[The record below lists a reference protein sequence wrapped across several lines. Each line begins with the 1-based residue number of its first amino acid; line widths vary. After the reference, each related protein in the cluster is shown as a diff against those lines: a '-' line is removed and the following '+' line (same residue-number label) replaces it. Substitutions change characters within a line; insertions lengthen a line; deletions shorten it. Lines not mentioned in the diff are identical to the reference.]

1 MTVAQQ
7 DPPVISKW
15 DPELTK
21 HVVDVMRPIVKRYFR
36 SELRGLENIAAPGG
50 CLVVAN
56 HSGGMLTPDWSVFA
70 VHYYDTFGYDRPL
83 YALAHDLVFAGPA
96 SGLLH
101 SLGIIRATRDNAA
114 EALASDAAVLVF
126 PGGDYE
132 VYRPTKHE
140 GVIGFGGRTGY
151 VTAAIEAGVPIIPTV
166 YIGAQESQLYLSRG
180 RWLSHALRLTKLE
193 RKLGRTDILPITFG
207 FPFGLSILLP
217 VNIPLPTKIVGE
229 VLPRVDVGEFGHPPD
244 VDRVDAHVRAV
255 MQTALGRLARGR
267 RFPIVG

>member
-83 YALAHDLVFAGPA
+83 YALAHDLVFARRAACCIRWESFAPPA
-96 SGLLH
+96 T
-101 SLGIIRATRDNAA
+101 TR
-114 EALASDAAVLVF
+114 
-126 PGGDYE
+126 PKHW
-132 VYRPTKHE
+132 RPTP
-140 GVIGFGGRTGY
+140 RSWCSPA
-151 VTAAIEAGVPIIPTV
+151 VTT
-166 YIGAQESQLYLSRG
+166 RC
-180 RWLSHALRLTKLE
+180 T
-193 RKLGRTDILPITFG
+193 
-207 FPFGLSILLP
+207 
-217 VNIPLPTKIVGE
+217 
-229 VLPRVDVGEFGHPPD
+229 
-244 VDRVDAHVRAV
+244 
-255 MQTALGRLARGR
+255 GR
-267 RFPIVG
+267 RSTRV

>member
-83 YALAHDLVFAGPA
+83 YALAHDLVVRRTGERPAAFAGN
-96 SGLLH
+96 H
-101 SLGIIRATRDNAA
+101 SRHPRQRGRST
-114 EALASDAAVLVF
+114 
-126 PGGDYE
+126 
-132 VYRPTKHE
+132 
-140 GVIGFGGRTGY
+140 GVRRRGP
-151 VTAAIEAGVPIIPTV
+151 GVP
-166 YIGAQESQLYLSRG
+166 
-180 RWLSHALRLTKLE
+180 
-193 RKLGRTDILPITFG
+193 
-207 FPFGLSILLP
+207 
-217 VNIPLPTKIVGE
+217 
-229 VLPRVDVGEFGHPPD
+229 
-244 VDRVDAHVRAV
+244 
-255 MQTALGRLARGR
+255 R
-267 RFPIVG
+267 R